1 MQTRVTQK
9 YYPRGRISGIAII
22 TSCAA
27 AILLAGAL
35 SSIGGTNGIPAP
47 ARVAALPNPADSKRI
62 GEREDV
68 ATLLAWH
75 VEARTLNQYAYQIT
89 LAEPSR
95 QLAEADRPSAL
106 PVAARLRK
114 TIVR

>member
-1 MQTRVTQK
+1 MQTPVTRK
-9 YYPRGRISGIAII
+9 YNQRGRISGIAMI

-27 AILLAGAL
+27 AILLAGGP
-35 SSIGGTNGIPAP
+35 SSVGGTNGISAP
-47 ARVAALPNPADSKRI
+47 ARVSALPNQAGSKRI
-62 GEREDV
+62 GEQEDV

>member
-1 MQTRVTQK
+1 MKTPVTRKNNQ
-9 YYPRGRISGIAII
+9 RGRISGIAMF

-27 AILLAGAL
+27 AILLAAGL
-35 SSIGGTNGIPAP
+35 SSIGATNGIPAP
-47 ARVAALPNPADSKRI
+47 ARVAAPANQVDGKRI
-62 GEREDV
+62 GEQEDV

-95 QLAEADRPSAL
+95 TLAEADRPSAL
-106 PVAARLRK
+106 PVAALMRK
-114 TIVR
+114 TNAR